1 MNRNIFRKY
10 DIRGI
15 FNKDLTQ
22 EAITTLGR
30 AIGKYLTDRGM
41 DKTAVGRD
49 CRLSSD
55 DLMEWLSA
63 GLLASG
69 IDVIDIGMVPTPV
82 LYFSVH
88 HFNYAAGI
96 MITGSHNP
104 PDYNGFKIQVG
115 DSTIYG
121 EEIQKI
127 YRIADSRDFVEGKG
141 SRGAADALSPYYDFI
156 MKDISIERK
165 GMKVVLDCG
174 NGAGSVIAPKI
185 MKDLGLDVVEL
196 FCEPDGRFPNHHP
209 DPTVPAF
216 LEDLIRT
223 VRETGAELGVAYDGD
238 ADRIGVVDSSGEIL
252 WGDRLLIIFS
262 RAILAENPGAT
273 VIGEVK
279 CSQVLYDDIKAHG
292 GNPVMWKTGHSL
304 IKAKMKETG
313 ALIGGEMSGHMFF
326 KHRYMGYDDAIYASL
341 RLIELVGKTE
351 GGLKALTSDIPQTV
365 VTPEIRAECP
375 EDKKFQIVKAIQ
387 EEFRKRGDVK
397 FIDIDG
403 ARIHYPGGWGLIR
416 ASNTQPVL
424 VMRFEAETEERL
436 NEIRRDVESVLEK
449 VKQQA
454 EKERTDPSA

>member
-1 MNRNIFRKY
+1 MNRNIFREY

-15 FNKDLTQ
+15 FNEDLTR

-30 AIGKYLTDRGM
+30 AVGKYLSDKGM
-41 DKTAVGRD
+41 DTAAVGRD

-63 GLLASG
+63 ALLASG
-69 IDVIDIGMVPTPV
+69 INVVDIGMVPTPV

-88 HFNYAAGI
+88 HFEYAAGI

-127 YRIADSRDFVEGKG
+127 LRIAESGDFVEGKG
-141 SRGAADALSPYYDFI
+141 NRANADALTPYHAFM
-156 MKDISIERK
+156 MKDITIAGK
-165 GMKVVLDCG
+165 GMKIVLDCG

-209 DPTVPAF
+209 DPTVPAY

-223 VRETGAELGVAYDGD
+223 VGETGAELGVAYDGD

-262 RAILAENPGAT
+262 RAILAQNPGAT
-273 VIGEVK
+273 ILGEVK

-304 IKAKMKETG
+304 LKAKMKETG

-341 RLIELVGKTE
+341 RLIERVGKTE

-365 VTPEIRAECP
+365 VTPEIRAACP
-375 EDKKFQIVKAIQ
+375 EDKKFQIVKIIQ
-387 EEFRKRGDVK
+387 EVFRGRSDVK
-397 FIDIDG
+397 LIDIDG
-403 ARIHYPGGWGLIR
+403 ARVHYPGGWGLIR

-424 VMRFEAETEERL
+424 VMRFEAESEERL

-449 VKQQA
+449 AKQQA
-454 EKERTDPSA
+454 E